1 MKIHNLYSDLL
12 RSLIFLLNNHI
23 YGKNTIK
30 KFIFNIGNRTFQLE
44 YNTQFNL
51 PNAIITLNES
61 MPLNLHPTNI
71 QRIGMPNINRI
82 PVIYNRTKDLT
93 IELQEEH
100 YIIGI
105 NIDINC
111 ESQFHAKNLEF
122 QLLSVMP
129 LNKWMFQY
137 NFTSFIEIDEDIFNK
152 DIISLDEH
160 DIVNIFRIYDYN
172 QAKSIKSF
180 AINYKPLIRLT
191 STSVNISS
199 TEQRTFTLNCVLEF
213 MIQFPQYLFIPM
225 EQRPHDFI
233 ERVIEKKDIVID
245 ITEDDTQLLYFEFFD
260 STTNQFAVIEYQPI
274 IQNVNYNNNLIIN
287 IFKSEIIS
295 NTTYAKFEW
304 ISNRFNDVLLNASN
318 DIIIKRNLKD
328 NKIINIETRGFLIG
342 KIHDIVEDFDNSFV
356 SGVFEGTFNNKLVKD
371 RIEFKYNNIHSL
383 SNLHYKTF
391 PEIPGF
397 GTNNIR
403 ILPKTQY
410 IYSLVPKI
418 NENRADVNIQ
428 KSILK
433 KLIYKDLSTN
443 QILELNINKHFDETN
458 HIITNIFN
466 NITLTVI
473 LDNGTKKLRHSI
485 TSLEPLNFKP
495 LAFVFDLLFHT
506 KPTYGGTY
514 IERINIDF
522 FSDDNPIS
530 TISIVDLLDNYE
542 TSPIKREDIIKH
554 SQLIKEISFINDNQE
569 YFILP
574 IHIDNI
580 NLQPYT
586 ITNIKYILKN
596 SKFKLHYTKIINPND
611 FMLESI
617 DYTTNTLLFKIKK
630 EFFYRTFTEVNNQ
643 DPLLFHLI
651 IKES

>member
-233 ERVIEKKDIVID
+233 ERVIEKKG
-245 ITEDDTQLLYFEFFD
+245 YC
-260 STTNQFAVIEYQPI
+260 Y
-274 IQNVNYNNNLIIN
+274 
-287 IFKSEIIS
+287 
-295 NTTYAKFEW
+295 
-304 ISNRFNDVLLNASN
+304 
-318 DIIIKRNLKD
+318 
-328 NKIINIETRGFLIG
+328 
-342 KIHDIVEDFDNSFV
+342 
-356 SGVFEGTFNNKLVKD
+356 
-371 RIEFKYNNIHSL
+371 
-383 SNLHYKTF
+383 
-391 PEIPGF
+391 
-397 GTNNIR
+397 
-403 ILPKTQY
+403 
-410 IYSLVPKI
+410 
-418 NENRADVNIQ
+418 
-428 KSILK
+428 
-433 KLIYKDLSTN
+433 
-443 QILELNINKHFDETN
+443 
-458 HIITNIFN
+458 
-466 NITLTVI
+466 
-473 LDNGTKKLRHSI
+473 
-485 TSLEPLNFKP
+485 
-495 LAFVFDLLFHT
+495 
-506 KPTYGGTY
+506 
-514 IERINIDF
+514 
-522 FSDDNPIS
+522 
-530 TISIVDLLDNYE
+530 
-542 TSPIKREDIIKH
+542 
-554 SQLIKEISFINDNQE
+554 
-569 YFILP
+569 
-574 IHIDNI
+574 
-580 NLQPYT
+580 
-586 ITNIKYILKN
+586 
-596 SKFKLHYTKIINPND
+596 
-611 FMLESI
+611 
-617 DYTTNTLLFKIKK
+617 
-630 EFFYRTFTEVNNQ
+630 
-643 DPLLFHLI
+643 
-651 IKES
+651 